1 MAERPGPGSPN
12 GIAPHGFPACVGRTY
27 NSCVPQVSTSVP
39 GGEVTTPL
47 VDEFEDALQ
56 TVARAITNARLHE
69 RLLRSA
75 GVRIDRAGA
84 TLLHKLMAGGDSLR
98 ITDLAELLG
107 VDAPTVTR
115 KVQQLERE
123 EMIVRRIDPKDRRA
137 VRVCLTPSGRRT
149 IDRIRRA
156 KRAWLENMLNVW
168 SDEDL
173 AMLAA
178 LLGRFA
184 DGLEQDLDGE
194 RG

>member
-1 MAERPGPGSPN
+1 
-12 GIAPHGFPACVGRTY
+12 
-27 NSCVPQVSTSVP
+27 VP
-39 GGEVTTPL
+39 GGEATTPL

-56 TVARAITNARLHE
+56 TVARAITNSRLHE

-84 TLLHKLMAGGDSLR
+84 TLLHKLTAGGDSLR

-123 EMIVRRIDPKDRRA
+123 EMVVRRIDPKDRRA
-137 VRVCLTPSGRRT
+137 VRVCLTPSGRQT

-184 DGLEQDLDGE
+184 DGLEQDVDGE

>member
-1 MAERPGPGSPN
+1 M
-12 GIAPHGFPACVGRTY
+12 
-27 NSCVPQVSTSVP
+27 P
-39 GGEVTTPL
+39 GGEATTPL

-84 TLLHKLMAGGDSLR
+84 TLLAKLMAGGDSLR

-137 VRVCLTPSGRRT
+137 VRVCLTPSGRQT

-178 LLGRFA
+178 LLSRFA

>member
-1 MAERPGPGSPN
+1 
-12 GIAPHGFPACVGRTY
+12 
-27 NSCVPQVSTSVP
+27 VPQVSTSVP
-39 GGEVTTPL
+39 GGEATTPL

-56 TVARAITNARLHE
+56 TVARAITNSRLHE

-84 TLLHKLMAGGDSLR
+84 TLLHKLTAGGDSLR

-123 EMIVRRIDPKDRRA
+123 EMVVRRIDPKDRRA
-137 VRVCLTPSGRRT
+137 VRVCLTPSGRQT

-184 DGLEQDLDGE
+184 DGLEQDVDGE